1 MLGEPCWLELPYAML
16 GGNGTIQTIDDFID
30 HGIGIL
36 TLRDQA
42 SILNGIGI
50 RQIEV
55 QIAIAD
61 VAEGNNADARKT
73 FLQCG

>member
-16 GGNGTIQTIDDFID
+16 GGNGTIQTTNDFID
-30 HGIGIL
+30 YGIGFS

-42 SILNGIGI
+42 NILNGIGI
-50 RQIEV
+50 RQIKV
-55 QIAIAD
+55 QIAITD